1 MEIFCLGLIIFSVV
15 VIVLG
20 IIKVHELPGEIA
32 KKKGH
37 PQAEAIRI
45 CSLLGLIVFPF
56 WMFALVWAYVRPVM
70 TPISI
75 EIDPEDELQTTPIA
89 SEGGQP

>member
-1 MEIFCLGLIIFSVV
+1 MIVV
-15 VIVLG
+15 G

-32 KKKGH
+32 KRKGH

-56 WMFALVWAYVRPVM
+56 WMFALIWAYIKPVIN
-70 TPISI
+70 PISL
-75 EIDPEDELQTTPIA
+75 ELDPEDKLQTATTA
-89 SEGGQP
+89 SEGAQS

>member
-1 MEIFCLGLIIFSVV
+1 MKIFCLGLILFSVI
-15 VIVLG
+15 VIVIG

-32 KKKGH
+32 KRKGH

-56 WMFALVWAYVRPVM
+56 WMFALIWAYVRPVM
-70 TPISI
+70 TPISL
-75 EIDPEDELQTTPIA
+75 ETNSEGKDPITPTA
-89 SEGGQP
+89 PEGGQS

>member
-1 MEIFCLGLIIFSVV
+1 MKIFCLGLIIFSVV
-15 VIVLG
+15 VIVVG

-32 KKKGH
+32 KQKGH

-56 WMFALVWAYVRPVM
+56 WMFALVWAYVKPVM
-70 TPISI
+70 TPISL
-75 EIDPEDELQTTPIA
+75 ESDSLDKLQASPI
-89 SEGGQP
+89 STEGEHS